1 MSDLGDPS
9 DAAAAGG
16 LAATT
21 ARLNEIA
28 SELRGDDLTD
38 ERAEELAREAADLVG
53 EAGNEIERSLRE
65 SASGED

>member
-1 MSDLGDPS
+1 VSD
-9 DAAAAGG
+9 

-28 SELRGDDLTD
+28 SELGDEALSD

-53 EAGNEIERSLRE
+53 EAANELERALRE
-65 SASGED
+65 SASDRD